1 MQPLG
6 LTHSKD
12 FSSRF
17 DIRRFGRN
25 GTSNRGRVL
34 AVADVLLGPRME
46 QIRKFSEIALS
57 ISWVGWVDGSMQ
69 GWGESVLIVFKEIN
83 VTHR

>member
-6 LTHSKD
+6 LTYSKN

-17 DIRRFGRN
+17 DDIRRFGRN

-34 AVADVLLGPRME
+34 AVADVLLGLRME

-57 ISWVGWVDGSMQ
+57 ISWVGWLDGSMQ
-69 GWGESVLIVFKEIN
+69 GWG
-83 VTHR
+83 